1 MTEEF
6 GNPEFVKD
14 SQIGSRYESLFE
26 RHGQQAN
33 DIRRQSYL
41 ESMVRLSSRRMKR
54 VLERIRIRLETGDE
68 WMLQTFQEWI
78 TSFEA
83 LHEMQILQMPE
94 GFLNPVWDVY
104 KETMKHPEYY
114 FSTNERLLFARLASV
129 NVVITRYQ
137 QDTYHVVGS
146 TLTSS
151 DKLAVVYVCL
161 GGDNSGRV
169 RGHFERIW
177 KRSDF
182 EEARIAWILECEMR
196 AEERPR

>member
-6 GNPEFVKD
+6 GNPEFLKD

-33 DIRRQSYL
+33 DIRRQSFL

-94 GFLNPVWDVY
+94 GFLNAVWDVY

-114 FSTNERLLFARLASV
+114 FSIHELLLFARLASV

-151 DKLAVVYVCL
+151 DKLAVVCVCL

-169 RGHFERIW
+169 R
-177 KRSDF
+177 
-182 EEARIAWILECEMR
+182 
-196 AEERPR
+196 